1 MLKRARIEHVNF
13 GSRVLHLPKPKGGE
27 AKAFDIALSRAMVR
41 SLVRVIRLGGVLY
54 PSQSRKWLFPAESGS
69 GHLAEHK
76 EDRATP
82 SRWAN
87 ELRQTYRTVAQAT
100 GIADLDIDL
109 LMNHSIPGVN
119 AGYITRN
126 KLLSDHLRHQQEMI
140 SRKIIQALQG
150 RPIEN
155 KKEAAVCPSFPGARF
170 WPRYYG
176 R

>member
-1 MLKRARIEHVNF
+1 LI
-13 GSRVLHLPKPKGGE
+13 SR
-27 AKAFDIALSRAMVR
+27 SRAQWSEV
-41 SLVRVIRLGGVLY
+41 LCIRLGGVLY
-54 PSQSRKWLFPAESGS
+54 PSQSRKWLFPAESES

-76 EDRATP
+76 EDRATL
-82 SRWAN
+82 SRWGN

-100 GIADLDIDL
+100 GIADLDIHL

-140 SRKIIQALQG
+140 SRKIVQALRR

-155 KKEAAVCPSFPGARF
+155 EKEKEVAAWPYVPGRTILAEILRQMNRDEATDVCAKRTKALAA
-170 WPRYYG
+170 
-176 R
+176 